1 MPDQLREL
9 EPHAAW
15 LREDVADPAL
25 WTERFDDQE
34 LLELDRAM
42 RHAQSVSGDLLELS
56 KQDFPL
62 PTVAIRLKRIEN
74 ELING
79 RGFALLRGLS
89 RSTYS
94 NDELCLLY
102 WGIGLHLGNPWPQN
116 KHGHMLGDVTDQGK
130 TRGDYGVRGNELPG
144 PLPYHSDGSDL
155 VGLLCLQMAAVGGLS
170 AICNALA
177 IHNDMVRE
185 HPQLAAELYLPQ
197 PNDFRGEQAPGKS
210 SWYQMPVFTD
220 FDDRLFVRYIRTY
233 IKASQLLPEAP
244 RVSARAEEA
253 MQLLDRMTED
263 PKYNILMDL
272 QPGDMQFINN
282 YHVLH
287 ARTDYRDDR
296 ASGRVRHLKRLW
308 LETTVLQQR
317 PKYFA
322 RKDRDHWLANKSISR
337 LDRAGLERTG

>member
-42 RHAQSVSGDLLELS
+42 RHAQSVSGDFLELS

-116 KHGHMLGDVTDQGK
+116 K
-130 TRGDYGVRGNELPG
+130 
-144 PLPYHSDGSDL
+144 
-155 VGLLCLQMAAVGGLS
+155 
-170 AICNALA
+170 
-177 IHNDMVRE
+177 
-185 HPQLAAELYLPQ
+185 
-197 PNDFRGEQAPGKS
+197 
-210 SWYQMPVFTD
+210 
-220 FDDRLFVRYIRTY
+220 
-233 IKASQLLPEAP
+233 
-244 RVSARAEEA
+244 
-253 MQLLDRMTED
+253 
-263 PKYNILMDL
+263 
-272 QPGDMQFINN
+272 
-282 YHVLH
+282 
-287 ARTDYRDDR
+287 
-296 ASGRVRHLKRLW
+296 
-308 LETTVLQQR
+308 
-317 PKYFA
+317 
-322 RKDRDHWLANKSISR
+322 
-337 LDRAGLERTG
+337 

>member
-1 MPDQLREL
+1 MTDQPRVL

-15 LREDVADPAL
+15 LRDDLADPSL
-25 WTERFDDQE
+25 WTEQFTDEE
-34 LLELDRAM
+34 LRELERAM
-42 RHAQSVSGDLLELS
+42 RHAQTVSNDLLQLS

-62 PTVAIRLKRIEN
+62 PAVAPRLQRIEN

-89 RSTYS
+89 RAQYN

-116 KHGHMLGDVTDQGK
+116 QHGHMLGDVTDQGK
-130 TRGDYGVRGNELPG
+130 KRDDYGVRGNELPG

-155 VGLLCLQMAAVGGLS
+155 VGLLCLQMAAEGGLS

-177 IHNDMVRE
+177 IHNDMVRQ
-185 HPQLAAELYLPQ
+185 HPQLAAELYQPQ
-197 PNDFRGEQAPGKS
+197 PNDFRGEQAPGKT
-210 SWYQMPVFTD
+210 SWYLMPIFTD
-220 FDDRLFVRYIRTY
+220 FENRLFVRYIRTY

-244 RVSARAEEA
+244 RVSVRAEQA

-263 PKYNILMDL
+263 PKYHITMDL
-272 QPGDMQFINN
+272 RPGDMQFINN

-308 LETTVLQQR
+308 LETTVLKQR
-317 PKYFA
+317 PRYFA
-322 RKDRDHWLANKSISR
+322 RKDRDHWLTNKSISR
-337 LDRAGLERTG
+337 LDRTG

>member
-1 MPDQLREL
+1 MSEPLRVLETHAEWRRDDVADCSLWTEQFDSGELREL
-9 EPHAAW
+9 E
-15 LREDVADPAL
+15 
-25 WTERFDDQE
+25 Q
-34 LLELDRAM
+34 AM
-42 RHAQSVSGDLLELS
+42 RHAQKAGDDFLQLS

-62 PTVAIRLKRIEN
+62 PTVANRLRRIEN

-89 RSTYS
+89 RQKYS

-116 KHGHMLGDVTDQGK
+116 QHGHMLGDVTDQGK

-155 VGLLCLQMAAVGGLS
+155 VGLLCLQMAAEGGLS

-177 IHNDMVRE
+177 IHNELVRE
-185 HPQLAAELYLPQ
+185 HPELAAELYQPQ

-210 SWYQMPVFTD
+210 SWYLMPVFTD
-220 FDDRLFVRYIRTY
+220 FDNRLFVRYIRTY
-233 IKASQLLPEAP
+233 IKASQQLPDAP
-244 RVSARAEEA
+244 RVSPRAEQA

-263 PKYNILMDL
+263 PKYNLMMDL

-317 PKYFA
+317 PRYFA

-337 LDRAGLERTG
+337 LDRAG

>member
-1 MPDQLREL
+1 MSDSIRVL

-15 LREDVADPAL
+15 LRNDVADTSL
-25 WTERFDDQE
+25 WVEQFKGR
-34 LLELDRAM
+34 ELDELEQAM
-42 RHAQSVSGDLLELS
+42 RHSQQVSSDFLRLS

-62 PTVAIRLKRIEN
+62 PTVGQRLRKIEH
-74 ELING
+74 ELIDG
-79 RGFALLRGLS
+79 RGFTLLRGLS
-89 RSTYS
+89 RQKYN

-130 TRGDYGVRGNELPG
+130 TRADEGVRGNELPG

-155 VGLLCLQMAAVGGLS
+155 VGLLCLQMAAEGGLS

-177 IHNDMVRE
+177 IHNEMARK
-185 HPQLAAELYLPQ
+185 HPALAAELYKPQ
-197 PNDFRGEQAPGKS
+197 PNDSRGEQAPGRN
-210 SWYQMPVFTD
+210 SWYEMPVFTE
-220 FDDRLFVRYIRTY
+220 FQNRLFVRYIRTY
-233 IKASQLLPEAP
+233 INASQRLPEAP
-244 RVSARAEEA
+244 RVTPQAEAA
-253 MQLLDRMTED
+253 MQLLDSMTED
-263 PKYNILMDL
+263 SRYNIMMDL

-308 LETTVLQQR
+308 LETTVLEQR
-317 PKYFA
+317 PPQFA
-322 RKDRDHWLANKSISR
+322 RKDRNHWLANKSISR
-337 LDRAGLERTG
+337 LDRTG

>member
-1 MPDQLREL
+1 MSDVLRVL
-9 EPHAAW
+9 ETHAEW
-15 LREDVADPAL
+15 RRDDVADSSL
-25 WTERFDDQE
+25 WTEQFVSAE
-34 LLELDRAM
+34 LLELEQAM
-42 RHAQSVSGDLLELS
+42 RHAQTLGDDFLQLT
-56 KQDFPL
+56 KQNFPL
-62 PTVAIRLKRIEN
+62 PTVANRLRRIEN

-89 RSTYS
+89 RQKYS

-155 VGLLCLQMAAVGGLS
+155 VGLLCLQMAAEGGLS
-170 AICNALA
+170 AISNALA
-177 IHNDMVRE
+177 IHNDLVRE
-185 HPQLAAELYLPQ
+185 HPELAAELYQPQ

-210 SWYQMPVFTD
+210 NWYLMPVFTD
-220 FDDRLFVRYIRTY
+220 FDNRLFVRYIRTY
-233 IKASQLLPEAP
+233 INASQQLPDAP
-244 RVSARAEEA
+244 RVSPRAEQA
-253 MQLLDRMTED
+253 MRLLDRMTQD
-263 PKYNILMDL
+263 PKYNLMMDL

-317 PKYFA
+317 PRYFA

-337 LDRAGLERTG
+337 LDRTG